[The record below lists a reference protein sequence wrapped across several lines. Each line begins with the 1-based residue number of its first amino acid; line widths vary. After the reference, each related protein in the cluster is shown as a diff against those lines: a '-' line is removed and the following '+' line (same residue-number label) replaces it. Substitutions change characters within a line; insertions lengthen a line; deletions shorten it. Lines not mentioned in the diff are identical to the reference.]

1 MAALEAANSTLSQIA
16 GGRGPQQMEIMEEN
30 QITKETKK

>member
-1 MAALEAANSTLSQIA
+1 MAVLEAANSTLARIA

-30 QITKETKK
+30 QITKEAKK